1 MFKQEITIQSRNDFT
16 SRYINRFVY
25 AISNLL
31 SIATILSAKT
41 DRQANAKSILG
52 LLSMDIKKGDTLKIV
67 VYNNI
72 SQKQADDDIETI
84 RKIFTT
90 QSDVFK

>member
-31 SIATILSAKT
+31 SIATILSTKT

-52 LLSMDIKKGDTLKIV
+52 LDIKKGDTLKIV